1 MDILKLKDMYDNNKK
16 FKEYVDKYSK
26 KHGIIYV
33 EYALKCMMVQN
44 YAKYLIKEGKNEHWT
59 NESLY
64 CWASK
69 V

>member
-33 EYALKCMMVQN
+33 EYALKCIMVQQ
-44 YAKYLIKEGKNEHWT
+44 YAKYLIKEGKNEH
-59 NESLY
+59 
-64 CWASK
+64 
-69 V
+69 